1 MGGLLGGGGGGAK
14 GMLPPLSNYWGGG
27 GWGQAPLAPPLP
39 TPMLMSYILQ
49 KRLHIDIKLTS
60 LRCHS
65 AKVLYAVVV
74 DTADSRY
81 LEVEGT
87 L

>member
-1 MGGLLGGGGGGAK
+1 MDYWAGGGGGK
-14 GMLPPLSNYWGGG
+14 GYVAPPLKLLGGG